1 MKIVIVGGGKV
12 GFYLAKTLLENG
24 HDPFIIEVDRDRC
37 AMISNQLDIPVF
49 CGDGSSV
56 DLLQNS
62 LFDDISAFAAVTG
75 LDEVNLV
82 ACQLGKK
89 LFRSCKTVARVN
101 DPKNVSVMYKLGVD
115 IPISTTDNIS
125 RLLEREIDS
134 SRVKHLMSLGRG
146 EASINQLVIPDTYQ
160 WGSVPIQELGL
171 PEEAIIVSVTRQGE
185 FFIPNGNT
193 RLHRQDEIILISR
206 DSAVHQ
212 MCTIFALV

>member
-125 RLLEREIDS
+125 RLLERE
-134 SRVKHLMSLGRG
+134 
-146 EASINQLVIPDTYQ
+146 NQLVIPDTYQ

-193 RLHRQDEIILISR
+193 RLHRQDVIILISR

-212 MCTIFALV
+212 ICTIFGLV